1 MSMLSNFSYKTVA
14 GVIKGASNGTG
25 AAWSTQY

>member
-1 MSMLSNFSYKTVA
+1 MLSSFSFKTVAGVIA

-25 AAWSTQY
+25 AAW